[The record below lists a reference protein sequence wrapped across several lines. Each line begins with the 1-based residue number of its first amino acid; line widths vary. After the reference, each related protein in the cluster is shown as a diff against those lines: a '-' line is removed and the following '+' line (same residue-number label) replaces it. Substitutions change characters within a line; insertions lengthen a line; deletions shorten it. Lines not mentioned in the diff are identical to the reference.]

1 MLIVVIPFN
10 LLICAIF
17 AFDPVNLILGY
28 GDLTK

>member
-1 MLIVVIPFN
+1 MFIVVIPFN